1 MVKAEIFGPDTYD
14 SCANRVKKLT
24 GILLIFHPGCGHCV
38 QMRPEWDEMK
48 RRLPADTKIV
58 ELDGSSMSDHHEL
71 QKSPIIQRTPG
82 FPSIFHIKNGTI
94 ADEFKGPRTANELV
108 QFANKANRNKK
119 RMRKSKKVRSKKVKS
134 KRRK

>member
-1 MVKAEIFGPDTYD
+1 MVKAEIFGPNTYD

-48 RRLPADTKIV
+48 RRLPANTKIV
-58 ELDGSSMSDHHEL
+58 ELDGSSMSEHSAL

-82 FPSIFHIKNGTI
+82 FPSIFHIKNGNI
-94 ADEFKGPRTANELV
+94 ADEFKGPRTASELV

-119 RMRKSKKVRSKKVKS
+119 RKSKKGKSRKVKS